1 MENYNKKGM
10 KYRMSMTKRSLY
22 QSFGYW
28 VREPSIQNP
37 ELAVEGVRELARQ
50 GYDLVRVFLRGSNF
64 TFRSP
69 EYVAVV
75 AKMTEEAHRLG
86 MKIVLDCEP
95 HRPISGRDMGQ
106 EFPGGMGQRL
116 VRVSTQVVDGRFS
129 VRVKGN
135 DRYNSTPYV
144 EAAFLKANAAVTKLP
159 KLDIGNNFELEF
171 YDSGFAERYVD
182 YTPGRSPIINR
193 HYADLHG
200 RLEDVPDGELIVYV
214 SIDDNTLIDFWSD
227 ATHDY
232 YASLVECYK
241 DVPLD
246 GFGWDEPAAEMN
258 WESYRWGEA
267 SAQAFIHLNGYDLRD
282 RMWLL
287 DELALTPEAVKVK
300 LDYYRTLNEGVFQA
314 QKHLCE
320 LARAKCGPD
329 AILGTHHTW
338 VGEGGIGDFRAG
350 AVDYFRLN
358 ENMDAGYTDGV
369 WWFDGCIDYVYA
381 LASSLGRLTPSGA
394 AEVNTWH
401 WKPTIAATEHAARLM
416 ALMRINWFNIW
427 FGDSSDTSKYPEHYT
442 YDVCTEEMRKLK
454 SHLSEIEKC
463 RPVVDVAIW
472 HGWEGVMAVNTPE
485 WTWGLKNFQIFGSEA
500 LARRNIAF
508 DFVDSELLKDA
519 RVENGRLVTRLE
531 NYRVLIMPYA
541 MALPEKVWTV
551 CKDFSAAGG
560 KVVFIGPPPTI
571 TVDGRDIVA
580 EFAEYAGIRPLPFAK
595 FQQSV
600 FNRCKLSLD
609 GPHHWDVNVPL
620 DITGGV
626 PVLNREQEASCAKN
640 KAGTFFYMTELVPRE
655 ELADLLETL
664 TQPQVTCYSDSIEW
678 RLYRQSDGVRK
689 LVLIA
694 KKFRRMRGIVRFAG
708 HDIEI
713 HDGLQAIATVGAD
726 GKLEIHGDGLELNNV
741 RIK

>member
-1 MENYNKKGM
+1 MKVNK
-10 KYRMSMTKRSLY
+10 RNLY

-37 ELAVEGVRELARQ
+37 QLAVEGVRELAKQ

-75 AKMTEEAHRLG
+75 ARMTEEAHRLG

-106 EFPGGMGQRL
+106 EFPGDMGQRL
-116 VRVSTQVVDGRFS
+116 VRVSTQVVAGRFS

-135 DRYNSTPYV
+135 DRYNSTPCV
-144 EAAFLKANAAVTKLP
+144 EAAFLKANGTVTQLP
-159 KLDIGNNFELEF
+159 KLSIGNNFELEF

-200 RLEDVPDGELIVYV
+200 RLADIPDGELIVYV

-227 ATHDY
+227 ATRTY
-232 YASLVECYK
+232 YASLVACYK
-241 DVPLD
+241 EVPLD

-267 SAQAFIHLNGYDLRD
+267 SARAFIRLNGYDLREK
-282 RMWLL
+282 MYLL
-287 DELALTPEAVKVK
+287 DEPGLSPEGVKVR
-300 LDYYRTLNEGVFQA
+300 LDYYRTLNEGLFQA
-314 QKHLCE
+314 QKQVCDLSK
-320 LARAKCGPD
+320 AKCGPD

-369 WWFDGCIDYVYA
+369 WWFDGCIDYIYA
-381 LASSLGRLTPSGA
+381 LASSLGRMTPSGS

-401 WKPTIAATEHAARLM
+401 WKPTIGATEHAARLM

-427 FGDSSDTSKYPEHYT
+427 FGDSSDTSKYPEHYS
-442 YDVCTEEMRKLK
+442 YEVCTEAMRTLK
-454 SHLSEIEKC
+454 GYLAELESC
-463 RPVVDVAIW
+463 RPVVDVAVW
-472 HGWEGVMAVNTPE
+472 HGWEGVMAVNSQE
-485 WTWGLKNFQIFGSEA
+485 WTFGLKNFQIFGSEA
-500 LARRNIAF
+500 LARRNIPF

-519 RVENGRLVTRLE
+519 RAENGRLVTRLE
-531 NYRVLIMPYA
+531 SYRVLIMPYA
-541 MALPEKVWTV
+541 MALPERVWDV
-551 CKDFSAAGG
+551 CMAFAAAGG
-560 KVVFIGPPPTI
+560 KVIFIGPPPSVTVEGRNI
-571 TVDGRDIVA
+571 TA
-580 EFAEYAGIRPLPFAK
+580 EFAACAGIKPISFGS

-600 FNRCKLSLD
+600 FSRCKLSLD
-609 GPHHWDVNVPL
+609 GPHRWDINVPL
-620 DITGGV
+620 DVSDGV
-626 PVLNREQEASCAKN
+626 LVPNREQEPSGVRN
-640 KAGTFFYMTELVPRE
+640 KAGTFFYITELVPRG
-655 ELADLLETL
+655 ELADLLETMIE
-664 TQPQVTCYSDSIEW
+664 PAVTCHSNSIEW
-678 RLYRQSDGVRK
+678 RHYRQADGTQK
-689 LVLIA
+689 LMLIA
-694 KKFRRMRGIVRFAG
+694 TKFRRMRGIVRFAG
-708 HDIEI
+708 KEIEI
-713 HDGLQAIATVGAD
+713 KDGLQALLTAHPD
-726 GKLEIHGDGLELNNV
+726 GRFTIIGEAIDCQHNPA
-741 RIK
+741 